1 MARVYKLVILE
12 IVGFDFDEIETLDLV
27 EVIEGSSQDECFEKA
42 IAVYDDERF
51 VWWPNNF

>member
-51 VWWPNNF
+51 VWWPHDF

>member
-12 IVGFDFDEIETLDLV
+12 IVNDESETLDLV

-51 VWWPNNF
+51 VWWPHDF

>member
-1 MARVYKLVILE
+1 MARVYRLVILE
-12 IVGFDFDEIETLDLV
+12 IVGFDEIETLDLV

-51 VWWPNNF
+51 VWWPHDF

>member
-1 MARVYKLVILE
+1 MRRVYRLVILE
-12 IVGFDFDEIETLDLV
+12 IVNDEIETLDLV

-51 VWWPNNF
+51 VWWPHDF